1 MALLW
6 TWPVP
11 PCPGD
16 AAASAARPPN
26 ARTRM
31 RIPRTARARTDLG
44 DLRCADNLRCAPPT
58 GPLEGVPR
66 HNELRISI
74 GGGPLLTTWTS
85 GPLGDRS
92 YSSAGAGIWPLGNS
106 GRVPRTCPGR
116 CPTGQAM
123 QPMQHQPG
131 QNPAL
136 TCIPCVLSSHARHG
150 HIGFGGRLLDRRPA
164 FFERVHANC
173 AAPGLSSR

>member
-106 GRVPRTCPGR
+106 GRVSRTCPGT
-116 CPTGQAM
+116 CPTDKHAANVT
-123 QPMQHQPG
+123 PARAE
-131 QNPAL
+131 PAL
-136 TCIPCVLSSHARHG
+136 TCIPACSAVTLVTA
-150 HIGFGGRLLDRRPA
+150 IGFGGRLLDRRPA

-173 AAPGLSSR
+173 AAPSLSSR